1 LFFLLGVLACGFVVV
16 LFAPAVLRRAVRL
29 TRRRLEATMPLT
41 KTEIA
46 AEKDGVRAELA
57 MAARRL
63 EMEIQTLREKL
74 VGQSVEVTRGREAA
88 RQADAL
94 RGEADKARGD
104 AEARIGTLQA
114 ELGQR
119 EAQLQ
124 HLSQSMAEAEK
135 TIEAR
140 AGEIEKLGQMYDEAS
155 FSSSNRQIELVARES
170 EIEQA
175 REDIASLRAKHKEA
189 AGRQQQAEAEVRTAR
204 EALRAEKK
212 KTADLDKKLERLL
225 ATLADRED
233 KLDRRERELARLRA
247 KNGGGA
253 TPGGGASTKAGDD
266 LMREE
271 MQDLAAKVVGLVVK
285 LEGPNSPAAQAL
297 ATYAASSS
305 STGTVSLADRVKALQ
320 ARPK

>member
-41 KTEIA
+41 KTEIV

-74 VGQSVEVTRGREAA
+74 VGQSVELARGQEAA

-94 RGEADKARGD
+94 RGDADKARSD
-104 AEARIGTLQA
+104 AEARIGALQA

-135 TIEAR
+135 TIDAR

-175 REDIASLRAKHKEA
+175 REDLASLRAKHKEA
-189 AGRQQQAEAEVRTAR
+189 ASRQQQAAAEVRMAR

-233 KLDRRERELARLRA
+233 RLDRRERELTRLRA
-247 KNGGGA
+247 KNGGAA
-253 TPGGGASTKAGDD
+253 TTKAGDD

-271 MQDLAAKVVGLVVK
+271 MQELAAKVVGLVVK

-297 ATYAASSS
+297 NASPASSS
-305 STGTVSLADRVKALQ
+305 STGAVSLADRVKALQ
-320 ARPK
+320 AQPE